1 MLFSSARK
9 SLASL
14 LLLALVAALHAA
26 VTEAQSPTS
35 TITRSVSPTNTMS
48 ASNTKATPSTTVSPS
63 KNAITNCLPGQKLVS
78 GICQSCSV
86 GTYSTSAMATTC
98 ANCPA
103 GTSTLY
109 TNGQSSCILCDIGTY
124 RAAGDPGVNCF
135 SCNAGKSSAVGASAC
150 SSCAAGTYGT
160 NSNYMSGFR
169 NLCLPCAAGYFQSKI
184 GQIAC
189 TACALGYNSAAGSA
203 ACVTASST
211 TVTTVRRAL
220 SLQDGFYDANASNAT
235 AAMVLGSALRAQ
247 LAGILGV
254 SVEYILV
261 SGADTL
267 CSGASANAPPV
278 HDTFG
283 SGDPINS
290 DALFGGAP
298 KSNPADYVYV
308 APQGPLQIGTC
319 RVIWTVIVQ
328 VPRGAAP
335 LTFNASTSAPFNAST
350 LAALATYMNAVPATA
365 SGVLAVST
373 ELSLEA
379 SAASVS
385 PSAYDAPSAAVDVV
399 TLSGGAIAAIAIGS
413 AIFGALIAA
422 FFLAIISRLAA
433 TAANSTLATA
443 ASDKKHSF
451 DANEKR
457 TPTGLP
463 SGYGPSPA
471 LNDL

>member
-1 MLFSSARK
+1 
-9 SLASL
+9 
-14 LLLALVAALHAA
+14 
-26 VTEAQSPTS
+26 
-35 TITRSVSPTNTMS
+35 
-48 ASNTKATPSTTVSPS
+48 
-63 KNAITNCLPGQKLVS
+63 
-78 GICQSCSV
+78 
-86 GTYSTSAMATTC
+86 
-98 ANCPA
+98 
-103 GTSTLY
+103 
-109 TNGQSSCILCDIGTY
+109 
-124 RAAGDPGVNCF
+124 
-135 SCNAGKSSAVGASAC
+135 
-150 SSCAAGTYGT
+150 
-160 NSNYMSGFR
+160 MSGFR

-385 PSAYDAPSAAVDVV
+385 PSAYDAPSTAVDVV

-451 DANEKR
+451 DANEKKP
-457 TPTGLP
+457 TPAGLP